1 MRILG
6 IDPGF
11 GRIGYGIIEGAGT
24 DWRSVDFGCIETTAK
39 TPFVHRLLEID
50 AALHIILAKYT
61 PDHAAVEELFFY
73 KNVTTAMNVSQAR
86 GVVLV
91 TLGKAGIPVE
101 EYTPL
106 EIKNSIVGYGR
117 AEKAQVQRMIA
128 MQLGLPNEP
137 IQDDAADAL
146 AVALTCG
153 LFLRKIKI

>member
-24 DWRSVDFGCIETTAK
+24 DWRSVDFGCIETEAK
-39 TPFVHRLLEID
+39 TSFVSRLLEID
-50 AALHIILAKYT
+50 AALHHILVT
-61 PDHAAVEELFFY
+61 HVPDHAAVEDLFFY
-73 KNVTTAMNVSQAR
+73 KNVTTAIRVSQAR
-86 GVVLV
+86 GAML
-91 TLGKAGIPVE
+91 LALAKAGIPVE

-117 AEKAQVQRMIA
+117 AEKSQVQHMIA
-128 MQLGLPNEP
+128 MQLGLPNKSM
-137 IQDDAADAL
+137 QDDAADAL

-153 LFLRKIKI
+153 LCLRKR